1 MPASLQQNDEIKYL
15 KLSCTREV
23 HSEPVFTAAYRKKT
37 YTCLQ
42 EEEEEEKDTKKKAS
56 DSLLNRRLSKKT
68 AATYS
73 PTVTQ
78 YHRRDEA

>member
-23 HSEPVFTAAYRKKT
+23 HSEPYLRLHIEKNT
-37 YTCLQ
+37 YACLQ

-56 DSLLNRRLSKKT
+56 DSLLNRRLFKKT

>member
-42 EEEEEEKDTKKKAS
+42 EEEEEKDTKKKAS

>member
-42 EEEEEEKDTKKKAS
+42 EEEEEKDTKKKAS
-56 DSLLNRRLSKKT
+56 DSLLNRRLFKKT

>member
-37 YTCLQ
+37 YACLQ
-42 EEEEEEKDTKKKAS
+42 EEEEEKDTKKKAS
-56 DSLLNRRLSKKT
+56 DSLLNRRLFKKT